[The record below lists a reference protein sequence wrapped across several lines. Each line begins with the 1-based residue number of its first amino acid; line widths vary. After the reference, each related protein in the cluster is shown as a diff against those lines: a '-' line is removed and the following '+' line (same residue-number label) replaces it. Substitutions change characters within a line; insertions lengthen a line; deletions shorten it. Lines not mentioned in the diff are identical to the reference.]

1 MTLHGGRHNHFLA
14 GGFSQARPR
23 SPRIKGFEMKIGVTS
38 QNFRTIT
45 AHAGKAR
52 RFMIFEAADGQAVET
67 GRLDLPKE
75 MSMHEHPCGSAHP
88 IDGIDILISGS
99 AGEGFIR
106 KAAERGVKVILTSET
121 DPMAAIA
128 AVLSGAPLPPPA
140 AEEEEEHQDGHGHG
154 HGGCGCRCASNRA
167 AG

>member
-1 MTLHGGRHNHFLA
+1 
-14 GGFSQARPR
+14 
-23 SPRIKGFEMKIGVTS
+23 MKIGVTS
-38 QNFRTIT
+38 QNFHTIT

-52 RFMIFEAADGQAVET
+52 RFMIFETANGQAVET

-75 MSMHEHPCGSAHP
+75 MSMHEHPCGTAHP
-88 IDGIDILISGS
+88 IDEIDILISGS

-121 DPMAAIA
+121 DPLA
-128 AVLSGAPLPPPA
+128 AVKAVLTGAPLPPPA
-140 AEEEEEHQDGHGHG
+140 AEEDEDDHS
-154 HGGCGCRCASNRA
+154 HGGCGCRCAGNRA